1 MFVYQNVVRKC
12 EHTRWESGT
21 ATTDEVLVDL
31 VTIGETLVCLTG
43 HETGRLETVRN
54 FRKSIGGAESNT
66 AIGVARLGATA
77 SWISAVSTDGFGDEI
92 LKLLRGEGVV
102 VDGVVRR
109 PEPTGLMVKELRA
122 PGDVHVHYYRQGSAA
137 SYLDARDIDPAAIT
151 AAKRLHVTGVTLALG
166 EGPRRAVTRAAEVA
180 AAAGMPVSFDPNLR
194 LKLWSVDQAI
204 GACQALF
211 PYVTDLLCNEQ
222 EAMWLTRTDNLDA
235 AVEHLLDHGFHTVVV
250 KRGDLGAIGH
260 QDGDA
265 IQQQALS
272 VEAVDT
278 VGAGDAFN
286 AGFLFGQL
294 NQLSFK
300 RSLEVG
306 NWAAAHVVGHLGD
319 YEGFPT
325 ADDYRSWAAQDIGV
339 TR

>member
-1 MFVYQNVVRKC
+1 MNDRS
-12 EHTRWESGT
+12 R
-21 ATTDEVLVDL
+21 ADERETNEVAVDL
-31 VTIGETLVCLTG
+31 VTLGETLVCLTG
-43 HETGRLETVRN
+43 RESGRLETVRT

-66 AIGVARLGATA
+66 AIGVARLGGTS

-92 LKLLRGEGVV
+92 LKLLRGEGVA

-137 SYLDARDIDPAAIT
+137 SCLDAENIDPAVVT
-151 AAKRLHVTGVTLALG
+151 AARRLHLTGVTLALG
-166 EGPRRAVTRAAEVA
+166 EGPRRAATRTAEIA
-180 AAAGMPVSFDPNLR
+180 RAAGMPVSFDPNLR
-194 LKLWSVDQAI
+194 LKLWSLDEAVT
-204 GACQALF
+204 ACQDLF
-211 PYVTDLLCNEQ
+211 PLVTELLCNEQ
-222 EAMWLTRTDNLDA
+222 EARWLAGTDSLEVA
-235 AVEHLLDHGFHTVVV
+235 IERLLDRGFSTVVV
-250 KRGDLGAIGH
+250 KRGELGAIGH
-260 QDGDA
+260 QDGDVVH
-265 IQQQALS
+265 QQAI
-272 VEAVDT
+272 AVDAVDS

-294 NQLSFK
+294 NELSFK

-325 ADDYRSWAAQDIGV
+325 ADDYRAWVAQEIEV